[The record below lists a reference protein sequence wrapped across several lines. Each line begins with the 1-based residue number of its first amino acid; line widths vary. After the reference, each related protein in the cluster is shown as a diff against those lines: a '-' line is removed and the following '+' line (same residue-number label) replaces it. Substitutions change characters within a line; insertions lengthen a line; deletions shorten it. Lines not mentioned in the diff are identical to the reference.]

1 MTRHLMIAATV
12 VLAAWGAAQAAGS
25 QASHVKA
32 DPGTLKWGPG
42 PASLPA
48 GSQAAVLEGDPAK
61 PGAFTLRI
69 KMPDGY
75 AIAPHWHPADEHVTV
90 IQGTFVMG
98 LGEKIDRSKGHA
110 LEAGS
115 FAMMPAGTRHFAWTK
130 GDTII
135 QLHGTGPWGIS
146 YVNASDD
153 PRRQAK

>member
-1 MTRHLMIAATV
+1 MTRRLTIAAAL
-12 VLAAWGAAQAAGS
+12 VLAGWGAAVAAGS
-25 QASHVKA
+25 QASHVMA
-32 DPGTLKWGPG
+32 GPGTLKWKSG

-48 GSQAAVLEGDPAK
+48 GSEAAVLDGDPAK
-61 PGAFTLRI
+61 PGPFTLRI

-75 AIAPHWHPADEHVTV
+75 AIAPHWHAADEHVTV
-90 IQGTFVMG
+90 IQGTFFMG
-98 LGEKIDRSKGHA
+98 LGEKVDRSKGHA

-130 GDTII
+130 GETIV

-153 PRRQAK
+153 PRRQEK